1 MTYNF
6 GFDIKEDYFN
16 WLCEGVHIDQV
27 ERSYLLLARDLHAK
41 KFYAVVPHD
50 ENRALDGIEL
60 REDYLGEMNLP
71 EYCCADIDGDC
82 SVFEMLIGLAKRIG
96 FETRNPTD
104 LRMKSDRVGYWF
116 WEMID
121 NLGLMGFDDESYY
134 ELDGEDAVDD
144 ILEVLLRREYRSSGL
159 GGLFPLRRA
168 SEDQR
173 DVEIWYQM
181 SAYLNE
187 NGSV

>member
-6 GFDIKEDYFN
+6 GFDVEEDYFN

-27 ERSYLLLARDLHAK
+27 ERSYLLLARDLHSTI
-41 KFYAVVPHD
+41 FYAVVPHD
-50 ENRALDGIEL
+50 ENRALDGMEL
-60 REDYLGEMNLP
+60 REDYLGEMNCP
-71 EYCCADIDGDC
+71 DYVDIEGDC

-104 LRMKSDRVGYWF
+104 LRMKSDRVGFWF

-121 NLGLMGFDDESYY
+121 NLGLMDFDDDSYY
-134 ELDGEDAVDD
+134 ELGGADAVDD
-144 ILEVLLRREYRSSGL
+144 ILERLLNREYQSNGA

-168 SEDQR
+168 AEDQR
-173 DVEIWYQM
+173 GVEIWYQM
-181 SAYLNE
+181 SVYLNE